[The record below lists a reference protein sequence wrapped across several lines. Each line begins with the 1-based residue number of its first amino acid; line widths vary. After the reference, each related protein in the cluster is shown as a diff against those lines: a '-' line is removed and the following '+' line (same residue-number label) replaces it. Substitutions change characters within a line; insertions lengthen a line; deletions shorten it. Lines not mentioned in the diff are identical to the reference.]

1 MNLKSVSV
9 MTRTLILKTVTK
21 KIWLVVLSANQR
33 FYDFNA
39 TSFQY
44 FLKKNFEYLMVTL
57 VPFEILSQYPN
68 IYGSNWLMEDVQR
81 HLENYLEKR

>member
-1 MNLKSVSV
+1 MTSMPRVSN
-9 MTRTLILKTVTK
+9 I
-21 KIWLVVLSANQR
+21 
-33 FYDFNA
+33 F
-39 TSFQY
+39 
-44 FLKKNFEYLMVTL
+44 KKNFEYLMVIL